1 MDRRLK
7 RVFVIVLDSM
17 GMGAMADAARFGD
30 EGADTLGHISQT
42 VEHFYIPN
50 LASLGL
56 ANLKSLKQVQ
66 PQEHPLG
73 YYAALNEKSNGKDTM
88 TGHWEMMGIET
99 KKPFITF
106 TEHGFPPELI
116 AELEKRCGRK
126 IIGNRAESGTKILEE
141 LGEQEIRE
149 GKLIV
154 YTSADSVLQIC
165 GNEETMGLETLYHY
179 CEIARE
185 LTMRDEWRVGRVIAR
200 PYVGKKKGEFVRT
213 SNRRDYAL
221 KPTGPTALNAL
232 QEAGYDVLAVG
243 KIHDIFDGY
252 GITKSLHSTSSVHG
266 MDQTIALAQ
275 SDFCGLCFT
284 NLVDFDALWGHRRNP
299 IGYGEEIERFDKKL
313 GELMPLLKKEDLLM
327 ITADH
332 GNDPTYKG
340 TDHTREQVPLLLYS
354 PSDQG
359 SGSLPTQDTFAV
371 IGATI
376 ADNFGVQ
383 MPAEYLE
390 KFELPLGCL
399 QTKEGLSAAA
409 QDLALSA
416 AKEQVKYLEVRFAPA
431 FSMEQGL
438 SVREILERVRDG
450 LKKAEEKAD
459 ILTGMIV
466 CTMRNLETEK
476 NIAMLKEAREFL
488 GNGVVACDL
497 AGDEKAYPT
506 AAFADVFATAKKY
519 GMPYTIHAGEC
530 GSREE
535 IRTAIELGTS
545 RIGHGIAMSG
555 DEELKKEV
563 AEKKIG
569 VELCPTSNL
578 QTKAVTDFT
587 DYPFREFYDAGIL
600 LSINTDNRTVS
611 DTSCT
616 DEYMR
621 LAEAGMFQEPMCEKI
636 YMASLHSAFAD
647 DDTKQVLWKKWM
659 SMFDL

>member
-1 MDRRLK
+1 MMNRFIAHNMPKIELHCH
-7 RVFVIVLDSM
+7 LDGSM
-17 GMGAMADAARFGD
+17 SLPLIQKLMQQ
-30 EGADTLGHISQT
+30 EGK
-42 VEHFYIPN
+42 E
-50 LASLGL
+50 
-56 ANLKSLKQVQ
+56 
-66 PQEHPLG
+66 PLG
-73 YYAALNEKSNGKDTM
+73 
-88 TGHWEMMGIET
+88 
-99 KKPFITF
+99 
-106 TEHGFPPELI
+106 
-116 AELEKRCGRK
+116 
-126 IIGNRAESGTKILEE
+126 LEE
-141 LGEQEIRE
+141 LRE
-149 GKLIV
+149 KLV
-154 YTSADSVLQIC
+154 APMDCS
-165 GNEETMGLETLYHY
+165 
-179 CEIARE
+179 
-185 LTMRDEWRVGRVIAR
+185 
-200 PYVGKKKGEFVRT
+200 
-213 SNRRDYAL
+213 
-221 KPTGPTALNAL
+221 
-232 QEAGYDVLAVG
+232 
-243 KIHDIFDGY
+243 
-252 GITKSLHSTSSVHG
+252 SL
-266 MDQTIALAQ
+266 
-275 SDFCGLCFT
+275 
-284 NLVDFDALWGHRRNP
+284 
-299 IGYGEEIERFDKKL
+299 
-313 GELMPLLKKEDLLM
+313 
-327 ITADH
+327 
-332 GNDPTYKG
+332 
-340 TDHTREQVPLLLYS
+340 
-354 PSDQG
+354 
-359 SGSLPTQDTFAV
+359 
-371 IGATI
+371 
-376 ADNFGVQ
+376 
-383 MPAEYLE
+383 AEYLE

-438 SVREILERVRDG
+438 SVREILESVRDG

-459 ILTGMIV
+459 
-466 CTMRNLETEK
+466 
-476 NIAMLKEAREFL
+476 MLKEAREFL

>member
-1 MDRRLK
+1 MTEMIEGRNAVLEAFRSGKCVDKLFILDGCQDGPVRTIAREARK
-7 RVFVIVLDSM
+7 HDTIVKFVPKERLDSM
-17 GMGAMADAARFGD
+17 SETGAHQGVIAQVAAYD
-30 EGADTLGHISQT
+30 YST
-42 VEHFYIPN
+42 VE
-50 LASLGL
+50 
-56 ANLKSLKQVQ
+56 
-66 PQEHPLG
+66 
-73 YYAALNEKSNGKDTM
+73 
-88 TGHWEMMGIET
+88 
-99 KKPFITF
+99 
-106 TEHGFPPELI
+106 
-116 AELEKRCGRK
+116 
-126 IIGNRAESGTKILEE
+126 
-141 LGEQEIRE
+141 
-149 GKLIV
+149 
-154 YTSADSVLQIC
+154 
-165 GNEETMGLETLYHY
+165 
-179 CEIARE
+179 
-185 LTMRDEWRVGRVIAR
+185 
-200 PYVGKKKGEFVRT
+200 
-213 SNRRDYAL
+213 
-221 KPTGPTALNAL
+221 
-232 QEAGYDVLAVG
+232 
-243 KIHDIFDGY
+243 DI
-252 GITKSLHSTSSVHG
+252 
-266 MDQTIALAQ
+266 
-275 SDFCGLCFT
+275 
-284 NLVDFDALWGHRRNP
+284 
-299 IGYGEEIERFDKKL
+299 
-313 GELMPLLKKEDLLM
+313 
-327 ITADH
+327 
-332 GNDPTYKG
+332 
-340 TDHTREQVPLLLYS
+340 
-354 PSDQG
+354 
-359 SGSLPTQDTFAV
+359 
-371 IGATI
+371 
-376 ADNFGVQ
+376 
-383 MPAEYLE
+383 
-390 KFELPLGCL
+390 
-399 QTKEGLSAAA
+399 
-409 QDLALSA
+409 
-416 AKEQVKYLEVRFAPA
+416 
-431 FSMEQGL
+431 
-438 SVREILERVRDG
+438 

>member
-1 MDRRLK
+1 M
-7 RVFVIVLDSM
+7 
-17 GMGAMADAARFGD
+17 
-30 EGADTLGHISQT
+30 
-42 VEHFYIPN
+42 
-50 LASLGL
+50 SLPL
-56 ANLKSLKQVQ
+56 IQKLMQ
-66 PQEHPLG
+66 QEKKEPLG
-73 YYAALNEKSNGKDTM
+73 
-88 TGHWEMMGIET
+88 
-99 KKPFITF
+99 
-106 TEHGFPPELI
+106 
-116 AELEKRCGRK
+116 
-126 IIGNRAESGTKILEE
+126 LEE
-141 LGEQEIRE
+141 LRE
-149 GKLIV
+149 KLV
-154 YTSADSVLQIC
+154 APMDCS
-165 GNEETMGLETLYHY
+165 
-179 CEIARE
+179 
-185 LTMRDEWRVGRVIAR
+185 
-200 PYVGKKKGEFVRT
+200 
-213 SNRRDYAL
+213 
-221 KPTGPTALNAL
+221 
-232 QEAGYDVLAVG
+232 
-243 KIHDIFDGY
+243 
-252 GITKSLHSTSSVHG
+252 SL
-266 MDQTIALAQ
+266 
-275 SDFCGLCFT
+275 
-284 NLVDFDALWGHRRNP
+284 
-299 IGYGEEIERFDKKL
+299 
-313 GELMPLLKKEDLLM
+313 
-327 ITADH
+327 
-332 GNDPTYKG
+332 
-340 TDHTREQVPLLLYS
+340 
-354 PSDQG
+354 
-359 SGSLPTQDTFAV
+359 
-371 IGATI
+371 
-376 ADNFGVQ
+376 
-383 MPAEYLE
+383 AEYLE

-438 SVREILERVRDG
+438 SVREILESVRDG
-450 LKKAEEKAD
+450 LKKQKKSGHPD
-459 ILTGMIV
+459 
-466 CTMRNLETEK
+466 RNDCLHHAQSGNRK

-506 AAFADVFATAKKY
+506 AAFADVFATAKY

>member
-1 MDRRLK
+1 
-7 RVFVIVLDSM
+7 
-17 GMGAMADAARFGD
+17 
-30 EGADTLGHISQT
+30 
-42 VEHFYIPN
+42 
-50 LASLGL
+50 
-56 ANLKSLKQVQ
+56 
-66 PQEHPLG
+66 
-73 YYAALNEKSNGKDTM
+73 
-88 TGHWEMMGIET
+88 
-99 KKPFITF
+99 
-106 TEHGFPPELI
+106 
-116 AELEKRCGRK
+116 
-126 IIGNRAESGTKILEE
+126 
-141 LGEQEIRE
+141 
-149 GKLIV
+149 
-154 YTSADSVLQIC
+154 
-165 GNEETMGLETLYHY
+165 
-179 CEIARE
+179 
-185 LTMRDEWRVGRVIAR
+185 
-200 PYVGKKKGEFVRT
+200 
-213 SNRRDYAL
+213 
-221 KPTGPTALNAL
+221 
-232 QEAGYDVLAVG
+232 
-243 KIHDIFDGY
+243 
-252 GITKSLHSTSSVHG
+252 
-266 MDQTIALAQ
+266 
-275 SDFCGLCFT
+275 
-284 NLVDFDALWGHRRNP
+284 
-299 IGYGEEIERFDKKL
+299 
-313 GELMPLLKKEDLLM
+313 
-327 ITADH
+327 
-332 GNDPTYKG
+332 
-340 TDHTREQVPLLLYS
+340 
-354 PSDQG
+354 
-359 SGSLPTQDTFAV
+359 
-371 IGATI
+371 
-376 ADNFGVQ
+376 
-383 MPAEYLE
+383 
-390 KFELPLGCL
+390 
-399 QTKEGLSAAA
+399 
-409 QDLALSA
+409 
-416 AKEQVKYLEVRFAPA
+416 
-431 FSMEQGL
+431 
-438 SVREILERVRDG
+438 
-450 LKKAEEKAD
+450 
-459 ILTGMIV
+459 MIV

>member
-1 MDRRLK
+1 MMNRFIAHNMPKIELHCH
-7 RVFVIVLDSM
+7 LDGSVSLPLIQKLM
-17 GMGAMADAARFGD
+17 QQ
-30 EGADTLGHISQT
+30 EGK
-42 VEHFYIPN
+42 E
-50 LASLGL
+50 
-56 ANLKSLKQVQ
+56 
-66 PQEHPLG
+66 PLG
-73 YYAALNEKSNGKDTM
+73 
-88 TGHWEMMGIET
+88 
-99 KKPFITF
+99 
-106 TEHGFPPELI
+106 
-116 AELEKRCGRK
+116 
-126 IIGNRAESGTKILEE
+126 LEE
-141 LGEQEIRE
+141 LR
-149 GKLIV
+149 
-154 YTSADSVLQIC
+154 
-165 GNEETMGLETLYHY
+165 
-179 CEIARE
+179 
-185 LTMRDEWRVGRVIAR
+185 
-200 PYVGKKKGEFVRT
+200 
-213 SNRRDYAL
+213 
-221 KPTGPTALNAL
+221 
-232 QEAGYDVLAVG
+232 
-243 KIHDIFDGY
+243 
-252 GITKSLHSTSSVHG
+252 
-266 MDQTIALAQ
+266 
-275 SDFCGLCFT
+275 
-284 NLVDFDALWGHRRNP
+284 
-299 IGYGEEIERFDKKL
+299 KKL
-313 GELMPLLKKEDLLM
+313 VAPMDC
-327 ITADH
+327 
-332 GNDPTYKG
+332 
-340 TDHTREQVPLLLYS
+340 S
-354 PSDQG
+354 
-359 SGSLPTQDTFAV
+359 SL
-371 IGATI
+371 
-376 ADNFGVQ
+376 
-383 MPAEYLE
+383 AEYLE

-438 SVREILERVRDG
+438 SVREILESVRDG

-535 IRTAIELGTS
+535 IRTAI
-545 RIGHGIAMSG
+545 
-555 DEELKKEV
+555 
-563 AEKKIG
+563 
-569 VELCPTSNL
+569 L